1 MTVSIHNPVLPG
13 FNPDPYVF
21 RDDERYH
28 IAVST
33 FEWVPGVRV
42 YGSDDLVDW
51 SYETSVLATSSTAN
65 FAGNPDNCS
74 VWAPSMA
81 YHNGRYWLIYTDVKA
96 FWAPFADVRNYI
108 VTAENIHG
116 PWSEPVYVN
125 SSGFDPSLF
134 FDDDGRAYVVNEVWD
149 WRLPEK
155 NKSAGILVQEFDPE
169 SIRLIGAPKLV
180 FGGTDA
186 RMTEAPQ
193 LYRHEGWYYLMTAE
207 GGTGLGHQVTIARS
221 RSPFGPYEVDP
232 AGPMLTSR
240 FDPSLTLQCAGHAS
254 LVSTPDGEWYIAH
267 LATRPLPGNAPIL
280 GRETALQRVVW
291 TDDGWLRL
299 ADGGIT
305 PAETVPAPAHTI
317 DGRPVEEVAGE
328 SRDGGGNDGIGC
340 GVGSDGV
347 GRGVAGFA
355 HSFRDPLT
363 VGPLNPARWNTLRE
377 LPGGD
382 WLDFGADGMT
392 IRGGASPRSA
402 FGQHLVG
409 TRQTDFVFEASVA
422 MRFDPPSHMQ
432 LAGMLLYLNTKRYL
446 FLAVTRDGYD
456 GGVRAQLLGVED
468 GVPNAS
474 LGEPV
479 SLQGDEFGL
488 RVHAD
493 HAQADFFITDA
504 AGEHAVARGIDI
516 AFLSGGFT
524 GDFIA
529 LDVVDLNRCNDTA
542 AVFRDFVYDADP
554 SATAKGTASATD

>member
-1 MTVSIHNPVLPG
+1 MMTASIHNPVLPG
-13 FNPDPYVF
+13 FNPDPYIF
-21 RDDERYH
+21 RDANRYH

-51 SYETSVLATSSTAN
+51 TYETSVLSTPSTAN

-96 FWAPFADVRNYI
+96 FWAPFADARNYI
-108 VTAENIHG
+108 VTAEDIHG
-116 PWSEPVYVN
+116 PWSDPVYVN

-169 SIRLIGAPKLV
+169 TIQLIGVPKLV
-180 FGGTDA
+180 FGGTEA

-193 LYRHEGWYYLMTAE
+193 LYRHNDWYYLMTAE
-207 GGTGLGHQVTIARS
+207 GGTGLGHQVTVARA

-254 LVSTPDGEWYIAH
+254 LVSTPEGEWYIAH
-267 LATRPLPGNAPIL
+267 LATRPMPGNAPIL

-291 TDDGWLRL
+291 TNDGWLRL

-305 PAETVPAPAHTI
+305 PAEIVPSPAHAL
-317 DGRPVEEVAGE
+317 DGRPIEE
-328 SRDGGGNDGIGC
+328 STDGTC
-340 GVGSDGV
+340 G

-355 HSFRDPLT
+355 HSFRDTLT
-363 VGPLNPARWNTLRE
+363 AGPLDPARWNTLRE
-377 LPGGD
+377 LPSDD
-382 WLDFGADGMT
+382 WLSFGADGMT
-392 IRGGASPRSA
+392 IRGGASPRCA

-409 TRQTDFVFEASVA
+409 TRQTDFVFDAGVT

-432 LAGMLLYLNTKRYL
+432 LAGMLLYLNTKRHL
-446 FLAVTRDGYD
+446 FLAVTRDSYD
-456 GGVRAQLLGVED
+456 GGVQARLLGVED
-468 GVPNAS
+468 GVPIAT
-474 LGEPV
+474 LGEPIP
-479 SLQGDEFGL
+479 LQGDAFGL
-488 RVHAD
+488 RIHAD
-493 HAQADFFITDA
+493 HSQADFFITDA
-504 AGEHAVARGIDI
+504 DSEHTVARGVDI

-524 GDFIA
+524 GDFVA
-529 LDVVDLNRCNDTA
+529 LDVVDLNRCNDTS
-542 AVFRDFVYDADP
+542 AVFSDFVYDADP
-554 SATAKGTASATD
+554 LATAAG